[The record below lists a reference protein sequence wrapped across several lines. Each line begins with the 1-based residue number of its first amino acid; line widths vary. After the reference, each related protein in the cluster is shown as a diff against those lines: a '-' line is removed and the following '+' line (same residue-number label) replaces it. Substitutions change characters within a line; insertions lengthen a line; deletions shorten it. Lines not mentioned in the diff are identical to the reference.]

1 MPEEQENPL
10 ARGTVGA
17 GGNTNVTNFAYINV
31 TIGDIQITNIPLND
45 KDYNEQG
52 LKHHAIHDSGF
63 NSYIKSFTCKR
74 QVPKQI
80 NSHKGFWQASG
91 GATECNLTIFDPSF
105 VQFENLIMSSVKNQK
120 VHCLVT
126 YGISKGG
133 GGKQPP
139 PFKMHCFINEATE
152 NITNAGVE
160 WSLKMSPVPP
170 QWFPDFPEAIDPEG
184 NNVKETVYILGKE
197 NNDKNKFNTVSGL
210 VKNLLGKEHWQGLV
224 VTTKKLTKDRKFPTK
239 DYSNI
244 VDFINRKLS
253 PMAECADDA
262 YVSSPYQLVY
272 QLDGSVFFMPVPMTR
287 KQALQL
293 LESGKAEAFGNYKA
307 QQDTTE
313 DMNTKETIESLNM
326 QEYMSEDNG
335 ALILKYG
342 FKNSIVQSMSI
353 NFDSRSFISQFYF
366 NFYYIDE
373 KNKKQTFKFPEM
385 PKDKDKQDQNAKVI
399 TREIK
404 LYATN
409 KDDAM
414 QEAQMITRKLHITN
428 YQGSATLINWPYIG
442 LCQIIKFEHLIPGGS
457 KQSKTESNINK
468 ADADVFI
475 TNADNPDDKSPV
487 AVNSEA
493 YNNYVR
499 RYGSDQSM
507 SMRKANQ
514 KGQSNNKDDIIP
526 EAVNMGEKQK
536 WQAIVESKEYQDE
549 LDKVKLKYNNTT
561 PLAGNWEYAG
571 KMKPSKND
579 NPSSDHFNSNVGVPA
594 TLSSWT
600 DSHKSSVG
608 YYVRSITD
616 SIKGGL
622 LTSELE
628 LIGWIK
634 WDNPQLDAALKN

>member
-1 MPEEQENPL
+1 MAEEPKKNPL
-10 ARGTVGA
+10 EDGKVGT

-31 TIGDIQITNIPLND
+31 SIGEVQITNIPLND
-45 KDYNEQG
+45 KEYSEQG
-52 LKHHAIHDSGF
+52 IKHHALHDSGF

-74 QVPKQI
+74 QVPKQV

-91 GATECNLTIFDPSF
+91 GATECNLTIFDPTF
-105 VQFENLIMSSVKNQK
+105 VQFENLIMESVKNQK

-170 QWFPDFPEAIDPEG
+170 QWFDDFPEARDKDG
-184 NNVKETVYILGKE
+184 NDVKETVYILGKD
-197 NNDKNKFNTVSGL
+197 NDNKNKFNTVSGL
-210 VKNLLGKEHWQGLV
+210 VKNLLEKEHWQGIV
-224 VTTKKLTKDRKFPTK
+224 VTTEELTKTQKFPTK
-239 DYSNI
+239 DYSNV
-244 VDFINRKLS
+244 VDFINRKLCS
-253 PMAECADDA
+253 IAKCKNEEFAA
-262 YVSSPYQLVY
+262 SPYQLVY

-287 KQALQL
+287 KDAIHL
-293 LESGKAEAFGNYKA
+293 LEDGKAEAFGNYKA
-307 QQDTTE
+307 QQDTAE
-313 DMNTKETIESLNM
+313 DMGNKETIESLNM

-335 ALILKYG
+335 ALVLKYG

-366 NFYYIDE
+366 TFIWYDE
-373 KNKKQTFKFPEM
+373 NKKEHTLEFPKV

-399 TREIK
+399 KRKIP
-404 LYATN
+404 LYAHTE
-409 KDDAM
+409 DDAK

-442 LCQIIKFEHLIPGGS
+442 LCQIVKFEYLIPGGA

-468 ADADVFI
+468 SETDLQIWDVN
-475 TNADNPDDKSPV
+475 TPNEK
-487 AVNSEA
+487 VNVNVEA
-493 YNNYVR
+493 YNAWWNKHGDKSTPNSER
-499 RYGSDQSM
+499 AAKAKGTNTNPDQISDIS
-507 SMRKANQ
+507 AT
-514 KGQSNNKDDIIP
+514 
-526 EAVNMGEKQK
+526 EKQK
-536 WQAIVESKEYQDE
+536 WQAIVASKEYQDE
-549 LDKVKLKYNNTT
+549 LDRVKLKYNSNVS
-561 PLAGNWEYAG
+561 LAGNWE
-571 KMKPSKND
+571 N
-579 NPSSDHFNSNVGVPA
+579 SSTSDGNHFNSNIGVPA
-594 TLSSWT
+594 SLSSWT

-608 YYVRSITD
+608 YYVQSITD
-616 SIKGGL
+616 TIKGGL

-634 WDNPQLDAALKN
+634 YDNPQLEAALKK